1 MPNKILNQL
10 LKTITFIPGIVG
22 LAAMDLK
29 KSNNALKESDWNK
42 SIEVSQVPKG
52 FEVSIAI
59 IVSKDIQTKMIVREV
74 ESSIRDLAKKNKT
87 KLNDLNIYVRGV
99 K

>member
-1 MPNKILNQL
+1 MPNKILNEL

-29 KSNNALKESDWNK
+29 KSSNALKESDWHK
-42 SIEVSQVPKG
+42 AIEVSQVPKG

-59 IVSKDIQTKMIVREV
+59 IVSKDIQTKIIAREV
-74 ESSIRDLAKKNKT
+74 ESSVKNLAKKNKT
-87 KLNDLNIYVRGV
+87 KLNNLNIYIRGV